1 MNEKKKNLFYDNRFV
16 ILAFVLTALIMGTT
30 YILRHVYPFGDQ
42 IVLKVDLY
50 HQYAPFH
57 EELRSRIVNGQS
69 LIYSWEGGLGK
80 EFITQ
85 VAYYTASPISIL
97 ILLFSQEL
105 LPEALA
111 IFILL
116 KTCFTAA
123 FFSYYLR
130 KHFDKNDISI
140 TIFGLLYAFTAF
152 MTGYYWNVMWLDTVA
167 IFPLVALGIEKLIH
181 EDKHV
186 FYLVALVFTMIVNF
200 YMAVIVCVF
209 SALYFLVVLF
219 SENSWSKNRSFII
232 SRFIKFSIVSIIAA
246 LISMFILAPVAIAL
260 GQTATSDTSFP
271 QFDIYDNVYQLIT
284 NHFIGARPVV
294 LARNEDLP
302 NVYCGIVTMMLI
314 PLYFFNTKIA
324 KKEKTLIAVLL
335 IFMLMCACIK
345 PLDFMIHGFHFPSNL
360 PHRYTFIY
368 SFIMLVI
375 AYKGLMNIKSADMM
389 WVVLS
394 GVIYAVVILVTEYI
408 LVPNISDIDRVLSDT
423 DIIINITAM
432 IVYGVLI
439 SMYKNTKSSNVTGLL
454 CIFLVL
460 AIAECLF
467 SSYEGL
473 DRTTSRDEYVRYIEN
488 ADKAVEYLDEKENGN
503 FYRTEFRRFTT
514 INDAALY
521 HYRGFSQFSSLAPGG
536 ISEFIGHLGIAATG
550 NSYRYYDP
558 TALVDAMFDLK
569 YVMNKAADN
578 GDGTI
583 KNERYEK
590 ETEFGN
596 VWIYRNDRVLPLG
609 FMVNNDIENWETTES
624 MPFRVQN
631 DFVKLAAGI
640 DEEMFTDVQPDSIT
654 KTYMEVTE
662 DINSNEFKYK
672 LTDPANL
679 DLLPTVTTEFTS
691 DKDQYLFVYVDA
703 GNAKRV
709 KYKTDTANE
718 DRELSAGKSLFDI
731 GNVKAG
737 EKITVTFE
745 LTNKGEF
752 EKTYR
757 KDGTVKIYGASYND
771 EVFQKAYDKLKEH
784 PYNITSFE
792 DTHIEG
798 TVNAAQDGVL
808 FTSIPYIGGW
818 KVFLDGQPV
827 DKVSVGDDGVIGVKV
842 PAGEHSITFDFT
854 SKGLVP
860 SIIVSAAGIAI
871 AIIYTLIDKKRRLK
885 AEEKAAQ
892 VKAHEEAV
900 AESIKAQKAE
910 EKRIKAESKP
920 KKLSKKGRK

>member
-1 MNEKKKNLFYDNRFV
+1 MNGKKKNLFYENRFV
-16 ILAFVLTALIMGTT
+16 ILSFILTAVIMCTT

-97 ILLFSQEL
+97 ILLFNQEF

-116 KTCFTAA
+116 KTCFSAA

-130 KHFDKNDISI
+130 KHFDKNDISV
-140 TIFGLLYAFTAF
+140 TVFGLLYAFTAF

-167 IFPLVALGIEKLIH
+167 IFPLVALGIERLIH
-181 EDKHV
+181 ENKHT
-186 FYLVALVFTMIVNF
+186 FYLISLVFTMIVNF

-209 SALYFLVVLF
+209 SALYYLVVLF
-219 SENSWSKNRSFII
+219 SEFEWKRNKDIII
-232 SRFIKFSIVSIIAA
+232 SRSVKFAIVSIIAA

-260 GQTATSDTSFP
+260 SQTATSDTNFP
-271 QFDIYDNVYQLIT
+271 AFEFYDNVYQLIT

-302 NVYCGIVTMMLI
+302 NVYSGVVTMMLI
-314 PLYFFNTKIA
+314 PLYFFNNKIPR
-324 KKEKTLIAVLL
+324 KEKTLIGLL
-335 IFMLMCACIK
+335 LAFMLLCACIK
-345 PLDFMIHGFHFPSNL
+345 PLDYMIHGFHFPSNL

-368 SFIMLVI
+368 SFIMLTI
-375 AYKGLMNIKSADMM
+375 AYKGLVNIKTADMQ
-389 WVVLS
+389 WVVFA
-394 GVIYAVVILVTEYI
+394 GIFYVIILLLTEYV
-408 LVPNISDIDRVLSDT
+408 LVPNISDIDRVLSDS
-423 DIIINITAM
+423 DMVINIIAI
-432 IVYGVLI
+432 IVYAVLI
-439 SMYKNTKSSNVTGLL
+439 NIYKGTKPAGLTSVM
-454 CIFLVL
+454 CVFFVFV
-460 AIAECLF
+460 IAECLF

-473 DRTTSRDEYVRYIEN
+473 DRTTSRNEYVQYIEN
-488 ADKAVEYLDEKENGN
+488 ADKAVDYLDQKENGN

-583 KNERYEK
+583 RNERYEK
-590 ETEFGN
+590 EKEFGN

-609 FMVNNDIENWETTES
+609 FMVNKDIENWETTES

-640 DEEMFTDVQPDSIT
+640 DEEMFTDIQPDSIT
-654 KTYMEVTE
+654 KTYMEVTDE
-662 DINSNEFKYK
+662 INSNEFKYK

-679 DLLPTVTTEFTS
+679 SLLPTVTTEFTS

-709 KYKTDTANE
+709 KYRTDTANE

-731 GNVKAG
+731 GHVKAG

-757 KDGTVKIYGASYND
+757 KDGTVKIYGASYHD

-792 DTHIEG
+792 DTDIEG
-798 TVNAAQDGVL
+798 TVNAAEDGIL

-818 KVFLDGQPV
+818 RVTLDGKPV
-827 DKVSVGDDGVIGVKV
+827 DKVSIGDDGVIGVEV
-842 PAGEHSITFDFT
+842 PAGEHKINFRFT

-860 SIIVSAAGIAI
+860 SVIVSFAGILLAV
-871 AIIYTLIDKKRRLK
+871 IYNLIDKKKRKK
-885 AEEKAAQ
+885 AEEKQAQ
-892 VKAHEEAV
+892 IKAHEEAV

-910 EKRIKAESKP
+910 ERKNRSDKP
-920 KKLSKKGRK
+920 KKLAKKGRK